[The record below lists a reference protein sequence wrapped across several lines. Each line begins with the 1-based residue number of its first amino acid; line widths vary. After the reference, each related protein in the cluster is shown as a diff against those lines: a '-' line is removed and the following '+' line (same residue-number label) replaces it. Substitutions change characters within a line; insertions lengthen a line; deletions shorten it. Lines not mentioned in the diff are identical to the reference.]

1 MSEAKLKPCPLCGST
16 NIRMLEPELLDT
28 DAWNCAIECLDCR
41 VHIGPSYCEPDPLT
55 ARYSAQ
61 VDWNRRPSAKAPA
74 DEREQFLMANLLAA
88 LEVALGNVAA
98 LAIVDRV
105 RQVADRIY
113 PTSNLS
119 PVPQA
124 WLDVQAERRRQIAV
138 EGFDTSNDD
147 ASAGQ
152 IALAAGC
159 YALHAGG

>member
-1 MSEAKLKPCPLCGST
+1 
-16 NIRMLEPELLDT
+16 
-28 DAWNCAIECLDCR
+28 
-41 VHIGPSYCEPDPLT
+41 
-55 ARYSAQ
+55 
-61 VDWNRRPSAKAPA
+61 
-74 DEREQFLMANLLAA
+74 MANLLAA

-159 YALHAGG
+159 YALHAGGIGTDWPGGIRMALHCSGPGTKSGGSLSRRAKTWYAPALWC